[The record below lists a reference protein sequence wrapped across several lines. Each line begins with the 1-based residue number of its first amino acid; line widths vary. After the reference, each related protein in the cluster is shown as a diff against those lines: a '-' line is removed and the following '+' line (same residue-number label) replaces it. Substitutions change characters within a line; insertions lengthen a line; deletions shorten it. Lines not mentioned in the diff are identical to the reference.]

1 MKKLYITLFA
11 LTLSVVMLVTAVAPA
26 MAAEP
31 VDPGDNKPVAWVSW
45 GGSNSRV
52 KDDETNQAQLSFLVQ
67 QLKDG
72 TTVGHMSYQDR
83 VTGEHTSYDILDS
96 FFYETDGVKVAE
108 IFTSTPYGVYTMF
121 GWWILTDGGEPGAAK
136 DGFQLYAS
144 FIPNGI
150 PLIPAWTPPGPPAT
164 GWYPFQNQDW
174 IPGGNIQ
181 VHITEDYY
189 D

>member
-11 LTLSVVMLVTAVAPA
+11 LTLSIVMLVTAVAPA
-26 MAAEP
+26 MATKPE
-31 VDPGDNKPVAWVSW
+31 DPCNNKPVAWVSW

-52 KDDETNQAQLSFLVQ
+52 KDEFGQAQLSFLIQ
-67 QLKDG
+67 QLKDK

-83 VTGEHTSYDILDS
+83 ITGVNTYYNILDS

-121 GWWILTDGGEPGAAK
+121 SWWILTDGGEPGATK

-144 FIPNGI
+144 FVPVFIPII
-150 PLIPAWTPPGPPAT
+150 PDWTPPGPPES
-164 GWYPFQNQDW
+164 GWIPLQDQDW

-181 VHITEDYY
+181 IHITEDY
-189 D
+189 

>member
-1 MKKLYITLFA
+1 
-11 LTLSVVMLVTAVAPA
+11 MLVTAVAPA

-72 TTVGHMSYQDR
+72 TTVGHMRYQDR
-83 VTGEHTSYDILDS
+83 VSEYYFSYDILDS
-96 FFYETDGVKVAE
+96 YFYEIDGVKIAE
-108 IFTSTPYGVYTMF
+108 IFTSAPDGVYTMYN
-121 GWWILTDGGEPGAAK
+121 WWILTDGGEPGATK

-144 FIPNGI
+144 FIPS
-150 PLIPAWTPPGPPAT
+150 WTPPGPPTT
-164 GWYPFQNQDW
+164 GWYRLQNQDW

-181 VHITEDYY
+181 IHITGDYSN
-189 D
+189 